1 MQIPFSFLHL
11 AQSSLAGGGNAP
23 APSAP
28 ATLAQ
33 GGADAA
39 AAGAQASP
47 MAGGS
52 GWETLVFFG
61 VMILVFWLLIL
72 RPQQKKAKQHQGFL
86 SEMRPGRTVVTAS
99 GIYGKVVKID
109 ENVVTLEVAK
119 DVRIRIIKSQVAGPA
134 ATPEDGGAGKD
145 KALVEKG

>member
-11 AQSSLAGGGNAP
+11 AQSNLAGGGNPAP
-23 APSAP
+23 ASAP

-33 GGADAA
+33 GGSEAA
-39 AAGAQASP
+39 AAGAQAAP
-47 MAGGS
+47 MGGS
-52 GWETLVFFG
+52 GWETLIFFG

-109 ENVVTLEVAK
+109 ESVVTLEIAK
-119 DVRIRIIKSQVAGPA
+119 DVRIRIIKSQIAGPA